1 MFVDLQKA
9 FDTFDHEIVLSK
21 LNHCGIRGSTNNWI
35 RSYLTGRQQFVFI
48 GSSHSTLKSVKH
60 GVPQGSVL
68 GPPLFL
74 LYINDLH
81 FAIKSSE
88 TY

>member
-1 MFVDLQKA
+1 M
-9 FDTFDHEIVLSK
+9 
-21 LNHCGIRGSTNNWI
+21 NGIRGPANNWI
-35 RSYLTGRQQFVFI
+35 RSYLTGRQFVSI

-68 GPPLFL
+68 GLLLFL

-88 TY
+88 TYHFADDKHLLNFVKSLLSLIS